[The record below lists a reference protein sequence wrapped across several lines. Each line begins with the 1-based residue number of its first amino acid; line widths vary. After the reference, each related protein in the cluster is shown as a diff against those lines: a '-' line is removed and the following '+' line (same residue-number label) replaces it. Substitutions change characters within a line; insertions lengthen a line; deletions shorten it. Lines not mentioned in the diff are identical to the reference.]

1 MRLRGARLDEMG
13 LSWIDLAGSGGSA
26 RAGAQAPHA
35 RLVLSG
41 NRLFGTWHEGQPEA
55 DSRTCRWTLA
65 RLELRRDP
73 ARNASRDRVLAD
85 ALGELA
91 DALPALASGGSASRT
106 ERGLARDRIAAATQR
121 VIAAMPAKVHLEPLL
136 LALARQSMAIGHRAS
151 ARRFANQAAAM
162 VSARLATEGVAA
174 AGYVTSVT
182 AALRAL
188 KLDQSAQALYR
199 KADHEITRRGETRH
213 AGYAAILSGY
223 GAVLLAERQPQA
235 AADVFARALEAET
248 AIDPIDGAGV
258 RIALVNLA
266 AALDALGRPREANRL
281 RERARSPSSSGRRAI
296 DT

>member
-1 MRLRGARLDEMG
+1 MG

-26 RAGAQAPHA
+26 RAGAQAHHA

-91 DALPALASGGSASRT
+91 DALPALAPGGSASRI
-106 ERGLARDRIAAATQR
+106 ERGLARNQIAAAAER
-121 VIAAMPAKVHLEPLL
+121 VVASMPAKVHIESLL
-136 LALARQSMAIGHRAS
+136 LGLARQGVALGHRAS
-151 ARRFANQAAAM
+151 ARRFAGQAAAI
-162 VSARLATEGVAA
+162 VGARLATEGIAV
-174 AGYVTSVT
+174 AGYVTSV
-182 AALRAL
+182 AATLRAL

-199 KADHEITRRGETRH
+199 KADREIIRRGETRH
-213 AGYAAILSGY
+213 EGYAAILSGY

-235 AADVFARALEAET
+235 AADVFARALKAET
-248 AIDPIDGAGV
+248 ALDQSDGAGV

-266 AALDALGRPREANRL
+266 AALDALGRSSEASRL
-281 RERARSPSSSGRRAI
+281 RERALAPSISGRRPA